1 MTDPIKQAQ
10 AEALEREA
18 RAMETAP
25 QRTPYARIDM
35 RSIARALR
43 QTARTL
49 RQNRTP
55 EHWEQDD
62 D

>member
-1 MTDPIKQAQ
+1 MTDPVKEAQ

-18 RAMETAP
+18 RAMEVAP
-25 QRTPYARIDM
+25 QCTPYARIDM
-35 RSIARALR
+35 RSIARTLR
-43 QTARTL
+43 QTARAL
-49 RQNRTP
+49 RENRTP